1 MANNEFFLA
10 PEEKLNPD
18 LDSASDLDVVILKE
32 IYALQQKAKQLHI
45 ASNGAQKTDHLVIFI
60 HGYNN
65 SEYEMNVRASGIDI
79 RLGTSQVITTAFNWS
94 SYASL
99 LKYQG
104 DQARAEKL
112 SKHFVFYL
120 KQLREGLH
128 HQFSQIDI
136 ICHSMGN
143 FILTRSILHCRDN
156 NQLSLFSKCNIV
168 CVAADVP
175 FDMYQTAITA
185 VKFQIST
192 WTHYYNKFDKALLA
206 SKLCNKDKLRAGQTA
221 CTVQYENKIMSS
233 HWKKQGKKELFSQL
247 IFADVPFDMYQTAIS
262 AVKFQISTWTHYYNK
277 FDFALSASNMCN
289 KDKLRAGQTACTVQH
304 EHKIMSTHWKKQGKK
319 ELFSHA
325 YIEGIFGAD
334 DELTNDVLRRLNL
347 LNISPPYDADQAE
360 LQEQTQHYSV
370 LHSELYKGID
380 SHSGDSWWTDLSVRP
395 VAGYGVLKLQ
405 EHKKKDSGFIGV
417 VRAVAPWSNHNFK
430 YRILH
435 TFDQCLTK
443 KEESKATWKDVYHD
457 DDKQRMDEKFAEYL
471 EMIEWRKKI
480 EKGQELKIDNAA
492 TL

>member
-1 MANNEFFLA
+1 MANREFFFE

-18 LDSASDLDVVILKE
+18 VDSDEKLDVLILKE
-32 IYALQQKAKQLHI
+32 IHALQQKAKQLHI

-128 HQFSQIDI
+128 HKFSQIDI

-143 FILTRSILHCRDN
+143 FILTHSILHSRDN
-156 NQLSLFSKCNIV
+156 NQLSLFNKCNIV

-206 SKLCNKDKLRAGQTA
+206 SNL
-221 CTVQYENKIMSS
+221 
-233 HWKKQGKKELFSQL
+233 
-247 IFADVPFDMYQTAIS
+247 
-262 AVKFQISTWTHYYNK
+262 
-277 FDFALSASNMCN
+277 CN

-325 YIEGIFGAD
+325 YIDGIFGAD

-347 LNISPPYDADQAE
+347 LNISPPYDADKAE
-360 LQEQTQHYSV
+360 LQEKTQHYSV
-370 LHSELYKGID
+370 LYSELYKGID
-380 SHSGDSWWTDLSVRP
+380 SHSGRWWWKDLSVRQ

-405 EHKKKDSGFIGV
+405 EHKKKDNEFIGK

-457 DDKQRMDEKFAEYL
+457 DDKQRMDEKLAEYL

-480 EKGQELKIDNAA
+480 EKAKN
-492 TL
+492 